1 MLVTYKNPGFEH
13 SINSILLFQEDGTAP
28 FWSDALVYFY
38 PQISKE
44 RLIKLSPDEKRE
56 YLTRELKAAWD
67 GIGDE
72 LERKVEAYNSHF
84 MKYHSQIED
93 ALSEAFSIDTSAIF
107 NDLVGSIS
115 LNPICPRFLQERYFD
130 IFHKNSE
137 RGALGLSLHEIIHYL
152 WFHVWNGH
160 FGDDYSE
167 YETPSLK
174 WILSEMVVESIM
186 SDERLSSINPYYPR
200 ENGGCVYPY
209 FQNMVINGEPIL
221 DTLMKMCRRNR
232 ITDYMEL
239 SYRYCFENEA
249 AIRQHI
255 AEAEKQF

>member
-28 FWSDALVYFY
+28 FWSDALIYFY
-38 PQISKE
+38 PQISRE
-44 RLIKLSPDEKRE
+44 RLIGLSSDEKRE

-67 GIGDE
+67 EIGDE
-72 LERKVEAYNSHF
+72 LERKVEAYNAHF
-84 MKYHSQIED
+84 MKYHGQIED
-93 ALSEAFSIDTSAIF
+93 ALSEAFDIDTGAIF
-107 NDLVGSIS
+107 NDLVGNIS

-137 RGALGLSLHEIIHYL
+137 RGAIGLSLHEIIHYL

-221 DTLMKMCRRNR
+221 DTLMKMCRCNR

-239 SYRYCFENEA
+239 SYRYCSENEA
-249 AIRQHI
+249 AIRRHI
-255 AEAEKQF
+255 EEAEKQF